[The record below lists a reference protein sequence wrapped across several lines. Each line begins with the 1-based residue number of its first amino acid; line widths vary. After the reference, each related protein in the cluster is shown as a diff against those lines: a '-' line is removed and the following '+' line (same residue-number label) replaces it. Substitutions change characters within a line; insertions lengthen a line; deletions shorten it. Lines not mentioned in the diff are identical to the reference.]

1 MRETKFNKTLVRSL
15 LLGAGILLIGFLINS
30 QLSKKEDK
38 AGPKISFRSKV
49 VETRVATP
57 VSILINISVSGRLK
71 ASNRMEIF
79 AEVTGIL
86 TNQNFKA
93 GQSFRKGENLASIND
108 TEYRTQLIAARS
120 TFMGLIS
127 QSLADITIDYPTEAD
142 KWQNFLKELNP
153 KKSLP
158 KLPSTDNLQLKQFLS
173 GRNILSNYYTIQS
186 QEVRLQKYS
195 ISAPYGG
202 MLSETSIDP
211 GTLVRSGQKLGTY
224 VQEDGYELEAA
235 VTQNDLQLLKKG
247 SKVKLRSVAHNQDYI
262 GTVSRINST
271 INPTTQQ
278 VSVFLTVSGKDLKEG
293 LYLDAMIRT
302 GTASEAIEVPRNT
315 LIDGKAIY
323 TVSATDS
330 TLRLAPIEV
339 VRFIED
345 KAIVKGIP
353 AGALLPLTQVN
364 GAFEGMKVVPQASK

>member
-1 MRETKFNKTLVRSL
+1 MSETKFNKTLVRSL
-15 LLGAGILLIGFLINS
+15 LLGVGILVIGYLIKG

-49 VETRVATP
+49 VETRIATP
-57 VSILINISVSGRLK
+57 VSIPINISVSGRLK
-71 ASNRMEIF
+71 AANRMEIF

-86 TNQNFKA
+86 TNRNFKA
-93 GQSFRKGENLASIND
+93 GQSFKKGENIVAIDD
-108 TEYRTQLIAARS
+108 TEYRTQLISARS

-127 QSLADITIDYPTEAD
+127 QSLADIAIDYPTDAD

-235 VTQNDLQLLKKG
+235 VTQNDLQFLKKG
-247 SKVKLRSVAHNQDYI
+247 SKVKLRSTAYEQDYV

-271 INPTTQQ
+271 INPATQQ

-323 TVSATDS
+323 TVSAADS